1 MQKWFADSFA
11 IGALTIAIGGVISVL
26 MPQNPQAIA
35 VGGGLSAT
43 ASSVILTKRRSQ
55 LSDDDLEL
63 EEQEWEQQTEKAIKS
78 RQVHHSSTDLG
89 SEKAI
94 ACLESRHIAIEKSR
108 SANPNVDPIFDKH
121 AIYLGENLTH
131 ENGTLLLTPLLK
143 TIKYAIANNRNV
155 RYQFRKNP
163 TQLQIQTLTRFCSGL
178 NRDTLL
184 SFYQY
189 NKANKTI
196 HAKIQERTDV
206 RHFFMGEW
214 FERFICDRIC
224 RLFDELKLPYSYLMN
239 PIVKFTNG
247 DRFELDL
254 VLWVSGELF
263 LIECKTGGD
272 ANAHFK
278 KFSNHCKRLLIPPS
292 HGFLVILDREDKQSQ
307 SDSQFWKFQVT
318 NQDNLVL
325 RLQDV
330 FS

>member
-1 MQKWFADSFA
+1 MSKWFADSLA
-11 IGALTIAIGGVISVL
+11 IGFLTVAIGGGISVL
-26 MPQNPQAIA
+26 MPQNPQAIVIGA
-35 VGGGLSAT
+35 GLSAS

-55 LSDDDLEL
+55 LSDDDLESG
-63 EEQEWEQQTEKAIKS
+63 EKEWDQQTEEATVS
-78 RQVHHSSTDLG
+78 RLRNPCTALG

-94 ACLESRHIAIEKSR
+94 ACLESRQIAVENIR
-108 SANPNVDPIFDKH
+108 SANPDVDPIFDKH
-121 AIYLGENLTH
+121 AIYLGENLAH

-143 TIKYAIANNRNV
+143 TIKYAIANNRGV
-155 RYQFRKNP
+155 YYQFRKNP
-163 TQLQIQTLTRFCSGL
+163 TQLQIQTLTRFCYGL
-178 NRDTLL
+178 NKDTLL
-184 SFYQY
+184 SSYRY
-189 NKANKTI
+189 NKDNKTI
-196 HAKIQERTDV
+196 SAKIQDRSDV
-206 RHFFMGEW
+206 RHFFMGQW

-254 VLWVSGELF
+254 VLWVSGKLF

-278 KFSNHCKRLLIPPS
+278 KFSNHCKRLSIPPS

-330 FS
+330 FG